1 MSENQEGDELRNLKR
16 EVAKLKLEANLR
28 KSLADQLAAQKKIAD
43 EAKVEVERKSKEV
56 EAISTKLSRY
66 LSPQIHEQIFSGKQD
81 AEVKSNRK
89 KLTIFFSDI
98 VGFTSISDELE
109 SEEITNLLNFYLN
122 EMSDIALEYGGTIDK
137 YIGDGLMIFFGDPDT
152 LGVEE
157 DARKCV
163 EMAVSMQ
170 KKMNDL
176 IGYWG
181 KAFGLKKDLQV
192 RMGINT
198 GFCTVGNFGSNDR
211 LDYTA
216 VGSAVN
222 LASRLESAATPGAIM
237 ISEETYLLVRQ
248 FFSFKDPKEIEI
260 KGLLRKV
267 KLYELEIESSV
278 QDKIIRLHRSNFD
291 ININK
296 KSITQADLSEIKE
309 LLSELEGSLT
319 QNTSKGQPK

>member
-1 MSENQEGDELRNLKR
+1 MSENQEDEELRNLKR

-43 EAKVEVERKSKEV
+43 EAKVEVEKKSKEV
-56 EAISTKLSRY
+56 EAISTKLSKY

-89 KLTIFFSDI
+89 KLTVFFSDI

-157 DARKCV
+157 DAKKCV

-170 KKMNDL
+170 KKMNEL
-176 IGYWG
+176 TGYWG
-181 KAFGLKKDLQV
+181 KTFGLKKELQV

-237 ISEETYLLVRQ
+237 VSEETYLLVKQ
-248 FFSFKDPKEIEI
+248 YFSFKDPKEIEI

-267 KLYELEIESSV
+267 KLYELEIETSV
-278 QDKIIRLHRSNFD
+278 QDKIISIHRSNFD
-291 ININK
+291 ISINR
-296 KSITQADLSEIKE
+296 KSITQEDLSEIKA
-309 LLSELEGSLT
+309 LLSELEVSLT
-319 QNTSKGQPK
+319 

>member
-1 MSENQEGDELRNLKR
+1 MSENQQDEELRDLRR

-89 KLTIFFSDI
+89 KLTMFFSDI
-98 VGFTSISDELE
+98 VGFTTISDELE

-122 EMSDIALEYGGTIDK
+122 EMSNIALEYGGTIDK

-152 LGVEE
+152 LGVEN

-170 KKMNDL
+170 KKMNEL

-181 KAFGLKKDLQV
+181 KTFGLKKDLQV

-222 LASRLESAATPGAIM
+222 LASLLEAAATPGAIM
-237 ISEETYLLVRQ
+237 VSEETYLLVRQ

-267 KLYELEIESSV
+267 KLYELKIENSV
-278 QDKIIRLHRSNFD
+278 QDKSIRIHRPNFD
-291 ININK
+291 ININR
-296 KSITQADLSEIKE
+296 KSINQADLREIKV
-309 LLSELEGSLT
+309 LLSELEELLAENSSEGISE
-319 QNTSKGQPK
+319 

>member
-1 MSENQEGDELRNLKR
+1 MSENQQDEELRDLRR

-89 KLTIFFSDI
+89 KLTMFFSDI
-98 VGFTSISDELE
+98 VGFTTISDELE

-122 EMSDIALEYGGTIDK
+122 EMSNIALEYGGTIDK

-152 LGVEE
+152 LGVEN

-170 KKMNDL
+170 KKMNEL
-176 IGYWG
+176 IDYWG
-181 KAFGLKKDLQV
+181 KTFGLKKDLQV

-222 LASRLESAATPGAIM
+222 LASRLEAAATPGAIM
-237 ISEETYLLVRQ
+237 VSEETYLLVRQ

-267 KLYELEIESSV
+267 KLYELKIENSV
-278 QDKIIRLHRSNFD
+278 QDKSIRIHRPNFD
-291 ININK
+291 ININR
-296 KSITQADLSEIKE
+296 KSINQADLREIKV
-309 LLSELEGSLT
+309 LLSELEESLAE
-319 QNTSKGQPK
+319 NSSEGISE

>member
-1 MSENQEGDELRNLKR
+1 MSENQEDEELRNLKR

-43 EAKVEVERKSKEV
+43 EAKVEVEKKSKEV
-56 EAISTKLSRY
+56 EAISTKLSKY

-89 KLTIFFSDI
+89 KLTMFFSDI

-157 DARKCV
+157 DAKKCV

-170 KKMNDL
+170 KKMNEL
-176 IGYWG
+176 TGYWG
-181 KAFGLKKDLQV
+181 KTFGLKKELQV

-237 ISEETYLLVRQ
+237 VSEETYLLVKQ
-248 FFSFKDPKEIEI
+248 YFSFKDPKEIEI

-267 KLYELEIESSV
+267 KLYELEIQTSV
-278 QDKIIRLHRSNFD
+278 QDKIISIHRSNFD
-291 ININK
+291 ISINR
-296 KSITQADLSEIKE
+296 KSITQEDLSEIKA
-309 LLSELEGSLT
+309 LLSELEVSLT
-319 QNTSKGQPK
+319 

>member
-1 MSENQEGDELRNLKR
+1 MSVNQEDEELRNLKR

-43 EAKVEVERKSKEV
+43 EAKVEVEKKSKEV
-56 EAISTKLSRY
+56 EAISTKLSKY

-89 KLTIFFSDI
+89 KLTMFFSDI

-157 DARKCV
+157 DAKKCV

-170 KKMNDL
+170 KKMNEL
-176 IGYWG
+176 TGYWG
-181 KAFGLKKDLQV
+181 KTFGLKKELQV

-237 ISEETYLLVRQ
+237 VSEETYLLVKQ
-248 FFSFKDPKEIEI
+248 YFSFKDPKEIEI

-267 KLYELEIESSV
+267 KLYELEIETSV
-278 QDKIIRLHRSNFD
+278 QDKIISIHRSNFD
-291 ININK
+291 ISINR
-296 KSITQADLSEIKE
+296 KSITQEDLSEIKA
-309 LLSELEGSLT
+309 LLSELEVSLT
-319 QNTSKGQPK
+319 

>member
-1 MSENQEGDELRNLKR
+1 MSENQEDEELRNLKR

-43 EAKVEVERKSKEV
+43 EAKVEVEKKSKEV
-56 EAISTKLSRY
+56 EAISTKLSKY

-89 KLTIFFSDI
+89 KLTMFFSDI

-122 EMSDIALEYGGTIDK
+122 EMSDIALEFGGTIDK

-157 DARKCV
+157 DAKKCV
-163 EMAVSMQ
+163 EMAISMQ
-170 KKMNDL
+170 KKMNEL
-176 IGYWG
+176 TGYWG
-181 KAFGLKKDLQV
+181 KTFGLKKELQV

-237 ISEETYLLVRQ
+237 VSEETYLLVKQ
-248 FFSFKDPKEIEI
+248 YFSFKDPKEIEI

-267 KLYELEIESSV
+267 KLYELEIETSV
-278 QDKIIRLHRSNFD
+278 QDKIISIHRSNFD
-291 ININK
+291 ISINR
-296 KSITQADLSEIKE
+296 KSITQEDLSEIKA
-309 LLSELEGSLT
+309 LLSELEVSLT
-319 QNTSKGQPK
+319 EK

>member
-1 MSENQEGDELRNLKR
+1 MSENQEDEELRNLKR

-43 EAKVEVERKSKEV
+43 EAKVEVEKKSKEV
-56 EAISTKLSRY
+56 EAISTKLSKY

-89 KLTIFFSDI
+89 KLTMFFSDI

-157 DARKCV
+157 DAKKCV

-170 KKMNDL
+170 KKMNEL
-176 IGYWG
+176 TGYWG
-181 KAFGLKKDLQV
+181 KTFGLKKELQV

-237 ISEETYLLVRQ
+237 VSEETYLLVRQ
-248 FFSFKDPKEIEI
+248 YFSFKDPKEIEI

-267 KLYELEIESSV
+267 KLYELEIETSV
-278 QDKIIRLHRSNFD
+278 QDKIISIHRPNFD
-291 ININK
+291 ISINR
-296 KSITQADLSEIKE
+296 KSITQEDLSEIKA
-309 LLSELEGSLT
+309 LLSELEVSLT
-319 QNTSKGQPK
+319 EK

>member
-1 MSENQEGDELRNLKR
+1 MSGNQGDEELRNLKR

-43 EAKVEVERKSKEV
+43 EAKVEVEKKSKEV
-56 EAISTKLSRY
+56 EAISTKLSKY

-89 KLTIFFSDI
+89 KLTMFFSDI

-157 DARKCV
+157 DAKKCV
-163 EMAVSMQ
+163 EMAISMQ
-170 KKMNDL
+170 KKMNEL
-176 IGYWG
+176 TGYWG
-181 KAFGLKKDLQV
+181 KTFGLKKELQV

-237 ISEETYLLVRQ
+237 VSEETYLLVKQ
-248 FFSFKDPKEIEI
+248 YFSFKDPKEIEI

-267 KLYELEIESSV
+267 KLYELEIETSV
-278 QDKIIRLHRSNFD
+278 QDKIISIHSSKFD
-291 ININK
+291 ISINR
-296 KSITQADLSEIKE
+296 KSITQEDLSEIKA
-309 LLSELEGSLT
+309 LLSELEVSLT
-319 QNTSKGQPK
+319 

>member
-89 KLTIFFSDI
+89 KLTMFFSDI
-98 VGFTSISDELE
+98 VGFTTISDELE

-122 EMSDIALEYGGTIDK
+122 EMSNIALEYGGTIDK

-152 LGVEE
+152 LGVEN

-170 KKMNDL
+170 KKMNEL

-181 KAFGLKKDLQV
+181 KTFGLKKDLQV

-222 LASRLESAATPGAIM
+222 LASRLEAAATPGAIM
-237 ISEETYLLVRQ
+237 VSEETYLLVRQ
-248 FFSFKDPKEIEI
+248 FFSFQDPKEIEI

-267 KLYELEIESSV
+267 KLYELKIENSV
-278 QDKIIRLHRSNFD
+278 QDKSIRIHRPNFD
-291 ININK
+291 ININR
-296 KSITQADLSEIKE
+296 KSINQADLREIKV
-309 LLSELEGSLT
+309 LLSELEESLT
-319 QNTSKGQPK
+319 EDSSKGISE

>member
-1 MSENQEGDELRNLKR
+1 MSENQEDEELRNLKR

-43 EAKVEVERKSKEV
+43 EAKVEVEKKSKEV
-56 EAISTKLSRY
+56 EAISTKLSKY

-89 KLTIFFSDI
+89 KLTMFFSDI

-122 EMSDIALEYGGTIDK
+122 EMSNIALEYGGTIDK

-157 DARKCV
+157 DAKKCV
-163 EMAVSMQ
+163 EMAISMQ
-170 KKMNDL
+170 KKMNEL
-176 IGYWG
+176 TGYWG
-181 KAFGLKKDLQV
+181 KTFGLKKELQV
-192 RMGINT
+192 RIGINT

-237 ISEETYLLVRQ
+237 VSEETYLLVKQ
-248 FFSFKDPKEIEI
+248 YFSFKDPKEIEI

-267 KLYELEIESSV
+267 KLYELEIETSV
-278 QDKIIRLHRSNFD
+278 QDKIISIHRSNFD
-291 ININK
+291 ISINR
-296 KSITQADLSEIKE
+296 KSITQEDLSEIKA
-309 LLSELEGSLT
+309 LLSELEVSLT
-319 QNTSKGQPK
+319 

>member
-1 MSENQEGDELRNLKR
+1 MSENQEDEELRNLKR

-43 EAKVEVERKSKEV
+43 EAKVEVEKKSKEV
-56 EAISTKLSRY
+56 EAISTKLSKY

-89 KLTIFFSDI
+89 KLTMFFSDI

-157 DARKCV
+157 DAKKCV

-170 KKMNDL
+170 KKMNEL
-176 IGYWG
+176 TGYWG
-181 KAFGLKKDLQV
+181 KTFGLKKELQV

-237 ISEETYLLVRQ
+237 VSEETYLLVKQ
-248 FFSFKDPKEIEI
+248 YFSFKDPKEIEI

-267 KLYELEIESSV
+267 KLYELEIETSV
-278 QDKIIRLHRSNFD
+278 QDKIISIHRSNFD
-291 ININK
+291 ISINR
-296 KSITQADLSEIKE
+296 KSITQEDLSEIKA
-309 LLSELEGSLT
+309 LLSELEVSLT
-319 QNTSKGQPK
+319 